1 MSPAAQRPP
10 AEPRSTL
17 SAARQTG
24 TVSPWNDARGFGFIT
39 PDRGGDPLF
48 VHISAFPSGETR
60 PQIGER
66 VSFAPGRDAGGRPRA
81 EHVTFTDRPPV
92 RARTASKPAG
102 RPRGRGGLGIVAGV
116 AALTAAA
123 AAFFLLRPAPTAMR
137 PDPLAANPPEAT
149 VAYRCD
155 GRTRCSQMT
164 SCAEATWFLKHC
176 PNTEMDGNR
185 DGIPCESQWCT
196 GPLGR

>member
-1 MSPAAQRPP
+1 MNPTAQTPAA
-10 AEPRSTL
+10 ATRSAQ

-24 TVSPWNDARGFGFIT
+24 TVSQWNDARGFGFIT
-39 PDRGGDPLF
+39 SDRGGDPLF
-48 VHISAFPSGETR
+48 VHISAFPSGETL
-60 PQIGER
+60 PQTGER
-66 VSFAPGRDAGGRPRA
+66 VSFAPGRNAGGRPRA

-92 RARTASKPAG
+92 RARKPPKAAG
-102 RPRGRGGLGIVAGV
+102 SPRRGGGPGFVAGV
-116 AALTAAA
+116 AMLAAAA
-123 AAFFLLRPAPTAMR
+123 AAFVLLRPASTAIR
-137 PDPLAANPPEAT
+137 PDPVTANPPEAT
-149 VAYRCD
+149 VASRCD

-164 SCAEATWFLKHC
+164 SCAEATWFLTHC